1 MNKRPLVI
9 CTDPGIDDFIALCM
23 LLNRPEFDI
32 LGIVALSGNV
42 GLDVTVNNALVA
54 VELCRR
60 PEIPVFAGSA
70 RPLMRPARSAANI
83 HGPSGLGNSVE
94 LYSSLRPHE
103 GSAAE
108 FLARMAKK
116 HRGSL
121 ELLSLGPL
129 TDAALAVKQEPKLA
143 SYFRNITVMGGGIRL
158 GNATRF
164 AEFNILADP
173 EAAAAVFACGA
184 PVTMVGLDA
193 TQPCVLPREAVRRLE
208 ADTPLGR
215 AVPKML
221 SDYADTYKRVHNLDG
236 MVIHDAICAVS
247 LYHPEWFE
255 LERRCVWVDLTAD
268 EHLGQTRADEPDGSG
283 RAPNCA
289 VAVKADCAAVNGCI
303 VDSMEL
309 IVHELR

>member
-1 MNKRPLVI
+1 MNKRPLII

-32 LGIVALSGNV
+32 LGIIALSGNV

-54 VELCRR
+54 AELCRR
-60 PEIPVFAGSA
+60 PEIPVYAGSA

-83 HGPSGLGNSVE
+83 HGPSGLGKSVE

-103 GSAAE
+103 GCAAD
-108 FLARMAKK
+108 FIAHMAKK

-129 TDAALAVKQEPKLA
+129 TDVALAVKAEPKIA
-143 SYFRNITVMGGGIRL
+143 PYFKNITVMGGGIHL
-158 GNATRF
+158 GNATPW
-164 AEFNILADP
+164 AEFNIVADP
-173 EAAAAVFACGA
+173 EAAAAVFSSGA

-193 TQPCVLPREAVRRLE
+193 TQPCVLPREVTRRLE

-221 SDYADTYKRVHNLDG
+221 NDYADTYKLVHNLEG

-255 LERRCVWVDLTAD
+255 WHSWYVWIDLTAD
-268 EHLGQTRADEPDGSG
+268 EHLGQTRADETGESG
-283 RAPNCA
+283 HAPNCA
-289 VAVKADCAAVNGCI
+289 VAVKADRDQVGACI

-309 IVHELR
+309 IVHELN